1 MEVADYGE
9 SDGPGGRFWNF
20 QEGEALKGEREKR
33 IGESR
38 GEVSTPAKKLILAF
52 RGEREKSIGERA
64 GESVLASKKN

>member
-1 MEVADYGE
+1 MEL
-9 SDGPGGRFWNF
+9 SR
-20 QEGEALKGEREKR
+20 GEALKGEREKR

>member
-1 MEVADYGE
+1 MVEVADYGE

-38 GEVSTPAKKLILAF
+38 GEVSTPAKKINF
-52 RGEREKSIGERA
+52 SF
-64 GESVLASKKN
+64 

>member
-1 MEVADYGE
+1 MEL
-9 SDGPGGRFWNF
+9 SR
-20 QEGEALKGEREKR
+20 GEALKGEREKR

-38 GEVSTPAKKLILAF
+38 GEVSTPAKKLILAL